1 MSGVGGE
8 SKKTG
13 KAAERSNKG
22 CTYSLLAYPLNN
34 AFFYVQHDVLLLSA
48 AMGGRMAEKESKPLN
63 PGTKRTRNCR
73 PWLNV
78 SNCRALKQRN
88 PVGRNAQTPHW
99 KMPLKLT
106 GNGKQLDISAVPVD
120 QEAEEEK
127 STVRPK
133 KQSLSQKKLLFNAVQ
148 EDAKTAIEESIKSL
162 SAWLKDTELRS
173 NTTLD
178 ALGTFPHAIGKKTG
192 TYSSEVH
199 QLFCFCV
206 GRPRKALNAK
216 KCKVLGIRN
225 VKTFDQIQ
233 NQANY
238 LVRDLKGP
246 GILNQVHAICESEID
261 AASSR
266 FDVKINVITL
276 SVF

>member
-1 MSGVGGE
+1 LSGEAGE
-8 SKKTG
+8 SKKTR
-13 KAAERSNKG
+13 KAAYNKG
-22 CTYSLLAYPLNN
+22 FTYSLLAYPLKN
-34 AFFYVQHDVLLLSA
+34 AFIYVDHDLLLLSA
-48 AMGGRMAEKESKPLN
+48 AMNGEADGTNETVKPGNEEHEALQTVGQRAELLSSEAKIPR
-63 PGTKRTRNCR
+63 GQKRTNI
-73 PWLNV
+73 
-78 SNCRALKQRN
+78 ALEDAN
-88 PVGRNAQTPHW
+88 TANGD
-99 KMPLKLT
+99 
-106 GNGKQLDISAVPVD
+106 GNESDISAVSVE
-120 QEAEEEK
+120 QEAEEK
-127 STVRPK
+127 TSTVRAK

-162 SAWLKDTELRS
+162 SAWLKDTGLRS

-192 TYSSEVH
+192 TYSSEVQ

-206 GRPRKALNAK
+206 GRPRKALNAE

-225 VKTFDQIQ
+225 VRTFEQIQ
-233 NQANY
+233 NRAIY

-246 GILNQVHAICESEID
+246 GVLNQVHAICESEID

-276 SVF
+276 SVYYTR